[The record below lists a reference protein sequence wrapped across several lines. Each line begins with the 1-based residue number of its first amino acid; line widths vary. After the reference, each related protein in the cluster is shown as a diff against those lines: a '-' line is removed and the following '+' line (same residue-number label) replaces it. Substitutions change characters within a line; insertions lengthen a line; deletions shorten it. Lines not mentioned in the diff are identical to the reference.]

1 MIIVNYIYLA
11 LSMGHK
17 LYQVFSL
24 NFKDL
29 TKNNYYH
36 IIDQKTV
43 GSWTNLLSKATLP
56 VRGKYKYLFP
66 VSWIPMP
73 KLFLFFLPPQLPALK
88 TPRSYTSKIVSL
100 FKEYVKAGMRYEY
113 ILAQILVEDLESSHD
128 ITNSHIFR
136 QVQTF
141 TLMSLSSEKIKLLVK
156 LIRNLD
162 LCILPSQ
169 E

>member
-1 MIIVNYIYLA
+1 
-11 LSMGHK
+11 
-17 LYQVFSL
+17 
-24 NFKDL
+24 
-29 TKNNYYH
+29 
-36 IIDQKTV
+36 
-43 GSWTNLLSKATLP
+43 
-56 VRGKYKYLFP
+56 
-66 VSWIPMP
+66 MP